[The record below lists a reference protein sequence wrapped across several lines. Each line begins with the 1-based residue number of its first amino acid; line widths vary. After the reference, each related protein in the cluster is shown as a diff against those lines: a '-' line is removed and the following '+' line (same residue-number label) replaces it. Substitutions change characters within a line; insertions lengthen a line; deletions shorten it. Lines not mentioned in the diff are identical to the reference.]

1 MVDAKRTGGVV
12 VALVTDIEDPDGL
25 GRVKVRFP
33 WLADQ
38 PQSTWCRVATPL
50 AGPEHGMYFAPE
62 IDSEALIAFE
72 HGDFSFPYI
81 VGYLWNGDARPPET
95 ELQQRTIKS
104 VSGNLIVLDDRDG
117 EEGITIM
124 DKHGNTIILNKDGI
138 EIKAKKITVTS
149 ETELKA
155 VGDPINLNP

>member
-1 MVDAKRTGGVV
+1 MVDLQRTAGVV
-12 VALVTDIEDPDGL
+12 VALVTDVEDPDGL

-33 WLADQ
+33 WLADE
-38 PQSTWCRVATPL
+38 PQSNWCRVASVL
-50 AGPEHGMYFAPE
+50 AGPEHGLYFAPE
-62 IDSEALIAFE
+62 IDTEALVAFE

-81 VGYLWNGDARPPET
+81 VGYLWNGDAVPPAA

-104 VSGNLIVLDDRDG
+104 VSGNLIMLDDRDG
-117 EEGITIM
+117 EEGITLT
-124 DKHGNTIILNKDGI
+124 DKHGNTIIMNKDGI
-138 EIKAKKITVTS
+138 EIKAKKITLTA